1 MIPGWQ
7 IKLLGEVCNKITD
20 GSHNPPKGVV
30 NSEFMMLSSKNIFD
44 DFIHYNEPRYLTEY
58 DFENE
63 NKRTNIQYKD
73 VLLTIVGTIGRVAT
87 VPEFHPNFTLQRSV
101 AVLRANE
108 NILNSRFLMYLLQNN
123 LKYLTDEARGVAQKG
138 IYLNQLRNI
147 EISFPSLQIQ
157 EQVVTILD
165 EAFAA
170 IDKAK
175 VNAEKNLKNAKELF
189 ESFLQGVFENKG
201 EGWEER
207 RLQDITVIDSP
218 ITYGVVKP
226 GMEGEVKFVRG
237 GDLQKGRI
245 LVNQLRTISLDI
257 SNQYKRTLLKGGELL
272 ICLVGMPG
280 QTGIVPI
287 ELNGANIARQ
297 VGLIRLE
304 KEYSAKFYNYYFQS
318 KQGIKKLG
326 LEESGAV
333 QRVINLA
340 ALRNILVPIISISEQ
355 QRIVQ
360 NLEAFSSETE
370 RLVSIYQQKLT
381 DLEELKR
388 SILQKAFNGELN
400 TADLCV

>member
-1 MIPGWQ
+1 MKKGWE
-7 IKLLGEVCNKITD
+7 IRKLGEIADVEYGFTDKSFDDGDYRYVRITD
-20 GSHNPPKGVV
+20 IDGKGELI
-30 NSEFMMLSSKNIFD
+30 STEKKYLKYSKEAERFLISN
-44 DFIHYNEPRYLTEY
+44 NELLMARTGATFAKVLF
-58 DFENE
+58 FENIEPSVFASYLIRIKFKINLE
-63 NKRTNIQYKD
+63 NKLYWY
-73 VLLTIVGTIGRVAT
+73 
-87 VPEFHPNFTLQRSV
+87 FTKTRYYWEQ
-101 AVLRANE
+101 A
-108 NILNSRFLMYLLQNN
+108 NN
-123 LKYLTDEARGVAQKG
+123 LASGAAQPHFNGTAVKQVIFSYPQSPAEQQRIVA
-138 IYLNQLRNI
+138 
-147 EISFPSLQIQ
+147 
-157 EQVVTILD
+157 ILD

-175 VNAEKNLKNAKELF
+175 FNAEKNLKNAKELF
-189 ESFLQGVFENKG
+189 ESYLQGVFEIKG

-326 LEESGAV
+326 LEESGSV

-381 DLEELKR
+381 DLEELKK

-400 TADLCV
+400 TADICV